1 MVGWLERR
9 GCGWCLGG
17 TGVLSSL
24 RGGLGRRNGV
34 RDQLWRRGSSHL
46 SPHPCFDPVNSQ
58 VLEVVERPVTN
69 RESPSWTGSG
79 FVRLREGQEVEFL
92 VTSLP
97 RAMDY
102 DLLLRL
108 EPQVR
113 PCDS

>member
-1 MVGWLERR
+1 MGAEI
-9 GCGWCLGG
+9 
-17 TGVLSSL
+17 VL
-24 RGGLGRRNGV
+24 
-34 RDQLWRRGSSHL
+34 HL
-46 SPHPCFDPVNSQ
+46 YSHPCVDRVDSQ
-58 VLEVVERPVTN
+58 VLEVVERLATN
-69 RESPSWTGSG
+69 RETPSWTGPG

>member
-1 MVGWLERR
+1 MGCALE
-9 GCGWCLGG
+9 
-17 TGVLSSL
+17 
-24 RGGLGRRNGV
+24 GLGFCPALGQV
-34 RDQLWRRGSSHL
+34 LAGEMVFGTDCGSRGSSHL
-46 SPHPCFDPVNSQ
+46 SPYPCFDPGDSQ

-69 RESPSWTGSG
+69 RESPSWTGPG

-97 RAMDY
+97 KAMDY

>member
-1 MVGWLERR
+1 MGGALE
-9 GCGWCLGG
+9 
-17 TGVLSSL
+17 
-24 RGGLGRRNGV
+24 GLGYCPALGEVLAGETVFRTDCGS
-34 RDQLWRRGSSHL
+34 RGSSHL
-46 SPHPCFDPVNSQ
+46 SPHHCFDPVDSQ

-69 RESPSWTGSG
+69 RESPSWTGPG
-79 FVRLREGQEVEFL
+79 FVRLQEGQEVEFL

>member
-1 MVGWLERR
+1 M
-9 GCGWCLGG
+9 
-17 TGVLSSL
+17 
-24 RGGLGRRNGV
+24 
-34 RDQLWRRGSSHL
+34 
-46 SPHPCFDPVNSQ
+46 
-58 VLEVVERPVTN
+58 LEVVERPVTN
-69 RESPSWTGSG
+69 RESPSWTGPG

-97 RAMDY
+97 RAIDY